1 MIRRPP
7 RSTRTDT
14 HSPYTTLFRSR
25 LAQSSRISA
34 ESLQNIRAFGSET
47 ELQSVMVEVA
57 RRQFIMQRDM
67 DLSKENMYLN
77 LIQGIAVD
85 NGGNI
90 QYNWADEFD
99 HTNPAQVDL
108 HQHGKPTFRERSGQ
122 YGE

>member
-1 MIRRPP
+1 
-7 RSTRTDT
+7 
-14 HSPYTTLFRSR
+14 
-25 LAQSSRISA
+25 
-34 ESLQNIRAFGSET
+34 
-47 ELQSVMVEVA
+47 MVEVA

-99 HTNPAQVDL
+99 HTIPAEVDFDRDNAAPA
-108 HQHGKPTFRERSGQ
+108 HGVIRTACTTAVRSIRLRLKGLGGPKLRISPVACCARGRAPRGERGW
-122 YGE
+122 